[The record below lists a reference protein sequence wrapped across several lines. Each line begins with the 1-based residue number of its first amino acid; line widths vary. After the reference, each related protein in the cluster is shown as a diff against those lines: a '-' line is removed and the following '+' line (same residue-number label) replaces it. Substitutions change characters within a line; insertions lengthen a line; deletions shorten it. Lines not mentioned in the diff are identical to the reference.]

1 MISEDHVDNKYP
13 SWNGCWTKWQDYQL
27 RVELKAAG
35 TKEDELQYL
44 GPRLASNLTG
54 KAFESIAEVNK
65 KELQKPEGWK
75 YLIAFLERSRGRE
88 KVDLLGDAFN
98 EFFVRR
104 EVYRKDGEEFSDYEP
119 RFKTLTRRLEK
130 ALKESGSEGKLPSEV
145 LGWYLLNCYMRMDPS
160 DIANVRGRADSYK
173 LDEIVKTLQK
183 MWSGGGLAEKD
194 KEMKRRRG
202 GQALMVDEPMNGED
216 GECYQ
221 QTEEKRE
228 EDDVEDEELEEV
240 ATWYQDAYVALV
252 DEPDDHEVL
261 ANFREARRAL
271 DQARVSRGFYPV
283 RSPDGQKGRGKGKGK
298 GYGKGNYTRENEYAN
313 KICIRCGRKGHIA
326 RICPQRAQGD
336 QSGRPQNSG
345 KVGFVGALCGTV
357 RVEDATEAQGIWNTN
372 GRDSPLRGK
381 AVLDS
386 GASDNVI
393 GVNTLQDLGD
403 LYEELGLSVEDEFD
417 IDRNIHKNFVYG
429 GDHSSKALAL
439 ARLNLGVLGR
449 EMSVEVHVV
458 EGSTPLLLSAKFLYD
473 SKATIDFRKGTAVF
487 EGIHGEAFQLERSAG
502 NHLLLPVTVFGGAR
516 DLMKHAKDDPPEVPE
531 LSEPSPGD
539 NAPCTESKGD
549 EENH

>member
-1 MISEDHVDNKYP
+1 MSQEDHVDNKYP
-13 SWNGCWTKWQDYQL
+13 SWNGCWTRWQDYQL

-54 KAFESIAEVNK
+54 KAFESIAEINK

-104 EVYRKDGEEFSDYEP
+104 DVYRKDGEEFSDYEP

-130 ALKESGSEGKLPSEV
+130 ALKESGSEGKLPQEV
-145 LGWYLLNCYMRMDPS
+145 LGWYLLNCYMRMDTS

-173 LDEIVKTLQK
+173 LDEIIKTLQK

-194 KEMKRRRG
+194 KEMKRRKG
-202 GQALMVDEPMNGED
+202 GQALLVDDPQTGED

-221 QTEEKRE
+221 QQEERKE
-228 EDDVEDEELEEV
+228 EEAAEDDELEE
-240 ATWYQDAYVALV
+240 ATAWYQEAYVALV
-252 DEPDDHEVL
+252 DDPEDHEVL

-283 RSPDGQKGRGKGKGK
+283 RPPGGAKGRGKGRA
-298 GYGKGNYTRENEYAN
+298 KGNYTRENEYAN

-326 RICPQRAQGD
+326 RICPQRGHGD
-336 QSGRPQNSG
+336 DGHRHQSAG
-345 KVGFVGALCGTV
+345 KVGFVGALIEATSP
-357 RVEDATEAQGIWNTN
+357 EDTGSNGIWNTT
-372 GRDSPLRGK
+372 GKDSPLRGK

-386 GASDNVI
+386 GASDNVV
-393 GVNTLQDLGD
+393 GVNTLQELGD
-403 LYEELGLSVEDEFD
+403 LYEELGLAVEDEFD
-417 IDRNIHKNFVYG
+417 IDRNIHKSFVYG

-439 ARLNLGVLGR
+439 ARINLGVLGR

-473 SKATIDFRKGTAVF
+473 SKATIDFRKGTAIF
-487 EGIHGEAFQLERSAG
+487 EGLNKEAFQLERSAG
-502 NHLLLPVTVFGGAR
+502 NHLLLPVTAFGGAR
-516 DLMKHAKDDPPEVPE
+516 NVMKTTPHHPPEVPE
-531 LSEPSPGD
+531 LREPSPSD
-539 NAPCTESKGD
+539 TTPCTDPRGD